1 MFVPFDDNECIV
13 YNIMQQ
19 SPPSCNKEQQHMLKV
34 DIGCVPLTVGK
45 YIDHL
50 FVDITTA
57 LENIENQDHR
67 QPGLLLE
74 DLKTNMACLC

>member
-1 MFVPFDDNECIV
+1 
-13 YNIMQQ
+13 
-19 SPPSCNKEQQHMLKV
+19 MLKV